1 STLPRTARAAI
12 PAGCTWA
19 ARFMLLILP
28 VAKRKRR
35 GRSPV
40 SRAPSSTSPFCRLND
55 YPRGAPSPV
64 APLPFS
70 HRSHAPRSGRQPMR
84 PLLSVARERRLL
96 QSAVL
101 LAALIPICAGLM
113 GVNGGLAAIDAA
125 ARWTLNGDS
134 HVRYLSGLIFA
145 IGVGFL
151 STVPGIEAC

>member
-1 STLPRTARAAI
+1 
-12 PAGCTWA
+12 
-19 ARFMLLILP
+19 
-28 VAKRKRR
+28 
-35 GRSPV
+35 
-40 SRAPSSTSPFCRLND
+40 
-55 YPRGAPSPV
+55 
-64 APLPFS
+64 
-70 HRSHAPRSGRQPMR
+70 MR

-96 QSAVL
+96 QAAVL

-151 STVPGIEAC
+151 STVPGIEACGARFRLLTLLVLIGGLARLYAVALWGLPGPAMRGGLVMELLVAPGLALWRERVERRLKGAHRARWP